1 MDYSDSSEDE
11 FSDIGSGSDVE
22 SEEEEVESEVNVSSA
37 SSGNEG
43 ENDEEMEVDDEEE
56 ANEEIL
62 RSKNG
67 MEWSIDPPHFRNPG
81 LQGTLLHSL
90 PRLYGCCR
98 RRRRRINA

>member
-22 SEEEEVESEVNVSSA
+22 SEEEVESEVNVSSA

-67 MEWSIDPPHFRNPG
+67 MVYRPTTFSRPRFARN
-81 LQGTLLHSL
+81 TLT
-90 PRLYGCCR
+90 
-98 RRRRRINA
+98 

>member
-1 MDYSDSSEDE
+1 MDYSDSSEDK
-11 FSDIGSGSDVE
+11 FSDIGSGLDVE

-67 MEWSIDPPHFRNPG
+67 MNGLSTYHIFETPVCKEHSYIVCRDCMCVFR
-81 LQGTLLHSL
+81 
-90 PRLYGCCR
+90 
-98 RRRRRINA
+98 

>member
-1 MDYSDSSEDE
+1 MDYSNSSKDE

-22 SEEEEVESEVNVSSA
+22 SEEEVESEVNVSLV

-67 MEWSIDPPHFRNPG
+67 MEWNGLSTHHIFETPVCKEHSYIVCRN
-81 LQGTLLHSL
+81 
-90 PRLYGCCR
+90 CMDVVEKEEDK
-98 RRRRRINA
+98 